1 MSIVLENN
9 VFKHRISSFGQLLK
23 KMLSL
28 FLTMAGLYIHIP
40 FCKKRCIY
48 CDFYSGVDTS
58 QKARYIRALA
68 MEWESRR
75 SELGESSIDTVYL
88 GGGTPSQLTISELK
102 SLFDRLSGIDWGR
115 CKEVTIEVNPD
126 DLTES
131 YIEGLTS
138 LPINRI
144 SMGIQS
150 FEDSDLS
157 FLNRR
162 HTSLQAVEAVKLCQ
176 ASGFDNLSIDLI
188 YGLPGQTLESWAK
201 NIEMAI
207 SLKVPHIS
215 AYNLIYEQGTVLYR
229 LLQEGKVEECD
240 DDLAL
245 QMFDLLIDR
254 LTCEGFEHYEI
265 SNFAL
270 PGCYSR
276 HNTAY
281 WQNVP
286 YLGIGASAHS
296 YDGYTRSWN
305 VADLRA
311 YCDKIESGCMAYT
324 VEPLSCDDLYNDLV
338 MTSLR
343 TMWGLDLNKVKSLYG
358 NDRYLYCLKQADGY
372 IRSGHLNLTG
382 ECLRLTRKGLFIS
395 DAIMSDLFYV
405 D

>member
-102 SLFDRLSGIDWGR
+102 SLFDRLSGIDWVR

>member
-28 FLTMAGLYIHIP
+28 FLTMVGLYIHIP

-254 LTCEGFEHYEI
+254 LTCEGFVHYEI

>member
-1 MSIVLENN
+1 
-9 VFKHRISSFGQLLK
+9 
-23 KMLSL
+23 MLSL

-176 ASGFDNLSIDLI
+176 ASEFDNLSIDLI

-324 VEPLSCDDLYNDLV
+324 VEPLSRDDLYNDLV

>member
-324 VEPLSCDDLYNDLV
+324 VEPLSRDDLYNDLV

>member
-1 MSIVLENN
+1 
-9 VFKHRISSFGQLLK
+9 
-23 KMLSL
+23 
-28 FLTMAGLYIHIP
+28 MAGLYIHIP

-102 SLFDRLSGIDWGR
+102 SLFDRLSGIDWVR